1 MAKKVVKKTVKK
13 VVTIQQVTFDLEGQE
28 YIELNHLLK
37 VLTLVNSGGEANMFI
52 TNGDVIVNDVVETRK
67 RNKVRAGFVVQFRDV
82 VCVVS

>member
-1 MAKKVVKKTVKK
+1 MAKKVVKKVVKK
-13 VVTIQQVTFDLEGQE
+13 AEPKSVEFSLEGQE

-52 TNGDVIVNDVVETRK
+52 SNGEVVVNDVIETRK
-67 RNKVRAGFVVQFRDV
+67 RNKIRAGFVVRFKDV

>member
-1 MAKKVVKKTVKK
+1 MAKKLVKKAVKK
-13 VVTIQQVTFDLEGQE
+13 AEPKSVTFSLEGQE

-52 TNGDVIVNDVVETRK
+52 SNGEVVVNDVVELRK
-67 RNKVRAGFVVQFRDV
+67 RNKIRAGFEVRFKDV

>member
-1 MAKKVVKKTVKK
+1 MAKKVVKKVVKK
-13 VVTIQQVTFDLEGQE
+13 AELKSVEFSLEGQE

-52 TNGDVIVNDVVETRK
+52 SNGEVVVNDVVELRK
-67 RNKVRAGFVVQFRDV
+67 RNKIRAGFVVRFKNV

>member
-1 MAKKVVKKTVKK
+1 MAKKVVKKVVKK
-13 VVTIQQVTFDLEGQE
+13 AEPKSVEFSLEGQE

-52 TNGDVIVNDVVETRK
+52 SNGEVVVNDVVELRK
-67 RNKVRAGFVVQFRDV
+67 RNKIRAGFVVRFKDV